1 MIRTMIHAGAA
12 PLRRLALMAAAILA
26 ITGPAH
32 PGRTAEAGLAV
43 AGTPLPLIPPELR
56 PDGQT
61 LLFTATAGGVQI
73 YVSVAEGG
81 GYKWVLEAPL
91 ARLRADR
98 GGVTLLHYD
107 GPSWEASDGS
117 KVSRDKDVPVA
128 SVPAP
133 DAGND
138 IPWLLI
144 KVAADP
150 AIRGVLS
157 PVTAVQRVATHG
169 GTAPAA
175 PPVRAGSRVGVP
187 YTATYA
193 FYTHGPRE

>member
-1 MIRTMIHAGAA
+1 MFHMTATIA
-12 PLRRLALMAAAILA
+12 RRLALMAVAALSIATPALPGLA
-26 ITGPAH
+26 
-32 PGRTAEAGLAV
+32 AEAGLAV
-43 AGTPLPLIPPELR
+43 ATSPLPVVPAELR
-56 PDGQT
+56 PAGQT

-73 YVSVAEGG
+73 YASVAEGG

-98 GGVTLLHYD
+98 GGITLLHYD

-117 KVSRDKDVPVA
+117 RIIRDKAMAVISA
-128 SVPAP
+128 PAP

-150 AIRGVLS
+150 AITGVLS
-157 PVTAVQRVATHG
+157 PVTFVQRVATHG
-169 GTAPAA
+169 GTAPAT

-193 FYTHGPRE
+193 FYITANG